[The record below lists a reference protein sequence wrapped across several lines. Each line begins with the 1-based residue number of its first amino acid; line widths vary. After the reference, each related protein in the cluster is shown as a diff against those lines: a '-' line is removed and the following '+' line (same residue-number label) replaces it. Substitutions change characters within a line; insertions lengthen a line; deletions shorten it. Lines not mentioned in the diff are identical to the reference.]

1 MASQN
6 MEKLES
12 NVAIID
18 YAQDVPLSTSYEV
31 AMEALSSL
39 IRQKKRGDQKG
50 IGGKYGKLDRMRI
63 YLKVTIYYSSNFLQ
77 MLKYLCDQGPM
88 NQLYFSS
95 VYKLIWLPISIF
107 CWINND
113 NWFILFIDVVSDK
126 QGINTFYGQPISR

>member
-1 MASQN
+1 
-6 MEKLES
+6 
-12 NVAIID
+12 
-18 YAQDVPLSTSYEV
+18 
-31 AMEALSSL
+31 
-39 IRQKKRGDQKG
+39 
-50 IGGKYGKLDRMRI
+50 
-63 YLKVTIYYSSNFLQ
+63 LQ

-113 NWFILFIDVVSDK
+113 NWFILFIDVVYDK